1 MFERRFTFIY
11 NSNINFLN
19 EIFCPFFVG
28 KASIAVLTVIG
39 VKIGLKISFMETKP
53 FWYEMEGSSN
63 KSSSVQILIAIE
75 QIIFN
80 LNNENLEFSVQQTM
94 KLFDANFPY
103 SFNLAVCMLV
113 YSAFSSLREEF
124 ATYLSYMKS
133 I

>member
-1 MFERRFTFIY
+1 MVKFVLLLLLVICSLFI
-11 NSNINFLN
+11 
-19 EIFCPFFVG
+19 V
-28 KASIAVLTVIG
+28 KASIAVLVVIG
-39 VKIGLKISFMETKP
+39 VKIGLKISFMETKQ
-53 FWYEMEGSSN
+53 FLYKMEGSNN
-63 KSSSVQILIAIE
+63 KSSSVQILTAIE